1 MGVPQP
7 SSSSCVPVNKR
18 MDDSLFDDFVAP
30 QAAEQQLASSPASSA
45 RPAQPIVAPPAG
57 PAPAAAVASANEDGS
72 SVPPPRASGF
82 GHLHS
87 ECIASVNFHGIDDV
101 TRSQLEQVLRD
112 AVLAPAK
119 RQKLAEPTCGVAP
132 AGVVHFFQA
141 FCADYAGASSAAA
154 AAITA
159 AQPQYERLLSEPLPL
174 ARLQAKA
181 IGGGRTV
188 AGGRGAGRSGG
199 RGGGNGAGRVA
210 SSLTAFNGRYYDAE
224 PTVRPGAL
232 SAELRALLGMREGD
246 PPPYLRRMQQLGYPP
261 GYLGDPS
268 ARGETLLE
276 LIDDEAPPAA
286 APAAEAG
293 GRTDE
298 ARAASGGMSSHLHS
312 QLPIGSSGSSA
323 ALRPAPRRHVP
334 LVDFPGVNVP
344 PPPDAHLPSWN
355 WLGPVRPR

>member
-1 MGVPQP
+1 
-7 SSSSCVPVNKR
+7 

-30 QAAEQQLASSPASSA
+30 QAAAQQLASSPASSA

-72 SVPPPRASGF
+72 SVPSPRASGF

-87 ECIASVNFHGIDDV
+87 ECIASVNFHGIDDD

-119 RQKLAEPTCGVAP
+119 RQKLAEPTCGAAP

-174 ARLQAKA
+174 ARLRAKA
-181 IGGGRTV
+181 ISGGRTV
-188 AGGRGAGRSGG
+188 AGGRGVGRSGG

-276 LIDDEAPPAA
+276 LIDDEATPAA

-298 ARAASGGMSSHLHS
+298 TRAASGGMSARLS
-312 QLPIGSSGSSA
+312 IESSGSAAMSA
-323 ALRPAPRRHVP
+323 AAQRLTPRRHVP

>member
-1 MGVPQP
+1 
-7 SSSSCVPVNKR
+7 
-18 MDDSLFDDFVAP
+18 MDDSLFYHFLSAP

-45 RPAQPIVAPPAG
+45 RPAQPVVATPAG
-57 PAPAAAVASANEDGS
+57 PAPPANDDGS
-72 SVPPPRASGF
+72 SVPPPPPASGF

-154 AAITA
+154 AAFTA

-276 LIDDEAPPAA
+276 LIDDEALPAA

-298 ARAASGGMSSHLHS
+298 ARAASGGMSARFS
-312 QLPIGSSGSSA
+312 IGSSGSSA

>member
-1 MGVPQP
+1 
-7 SSSSCVPVNKR
+7 
-18 MDDSLFDDFVAP
+18 MDDTLFDDFVAAP

-45 RPAQPIVAPPAG
+45 RPAQPVVATPAG
-57 PAPAAAVASANEDGS
+57 PAPPAAVASANDDGS
-72 SVPPPRASGF
+72 SVPPPPPASGF

-276 LIDDEAPPAA
+276 LIDDEATPAA

-293 GRTDE
+293 GRIDE
-298 ARAASGGMSSHLHS
+298 TRAASGGMSARLS
-312 QLPIGSSGSSA
+312 IESSGSAAMSA
-323 ALRPAPRRHVP
+323 AAQRLTPRRHVP

>member
-1 MGVPQP
+1 
-7 SSSSCVPVNKR
+7 

-30 QAAEQQLASSPASSA
+30 QAAAQQLASSPASSA
-45 RPAQPIVAPPAG
+45 RPAQPIVAKPVG
-57 PAPAAAVASANEDGS
+57 LAPAAAVASANDDGS
-72 SVPPPRASGF
+72 SVPSPPPESGF

-87 ECIASVNFHGIDDV
+87 ECIASVNFHGIDDD

-276 LIDDEAPPAA
+276 LIDDEATPAA

-298 ARAASGGMSSHLHS
+298 TRAASGGMSARLS
-312 QLPIGSSGSSA
+312 IESSGSAAMSA
-323 ALRPAPRRHVP
+323 AAQRLTPRRHVP